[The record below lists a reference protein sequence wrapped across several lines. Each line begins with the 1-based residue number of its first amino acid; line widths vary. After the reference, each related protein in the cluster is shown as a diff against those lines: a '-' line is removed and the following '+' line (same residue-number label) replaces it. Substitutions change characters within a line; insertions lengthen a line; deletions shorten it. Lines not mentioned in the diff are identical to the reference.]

1 MPRDVWCENQEKKKL
16 LGRPWRRFEEVIIM
30 DHEEIG
36 GYRLKSPVL
45 EQIPVAGLL

>member
-1 MPRDVWCENQEKKKL
+1 
-16 LGRPWRRFEEVIIM
+16 M

-45 EQIPVAGLL
+45 EQIPVAGLLWEWYWTFEFNKGRGISDYLHIC